1 MKPQKRNA
9 DAKPPSIEQV
19 DPRSLTPNPR
29 NAKRHDD
36 DQIRALKASIARY
49 GFTAPVLID
58 SAGMILAGHGRTRA
72 AIDAGLATIP
82 AIRLD
87 LSADDA
93 RAYALADNKL
103 AELGGGWDLEVLRQE
118 LADLSTMPEL
128 ETGFSESEIQTLL
141 HGITRKL
148 SREEIEA
155 DDVTEEPADKPDDFE
170 RQLNK
175 LNNPTLPLVA
185 AYGETQQAFLI
196 VCDNEIDEAWLRHVL
211 KLEEPR
217 ESYKN
222 HKFQSANVVTVAELR
237 ASWTSR

>member
-1 MKPQKRNA
+1 MKAKKRNA
-9 DAKPPSIEQV
+9 DKPPGIEQV

-36 DQIRALKASIARY
+36 DQIRALKNSISRY

-58 SAGMILAGHGRTRA
+58 AAGMILAGHGRTRA
-72 AIDAGLATIP
+72 AIDADLATIP
-82 AIRLD
+82 AIRLN

-103 AELGGGWDLEVLRQE
+103 AELGGGWDLEILRGE

-128 ETGFSESEIQTLL
+128 ETGFSDSEIQTLL

-148 SREEIEA
+148 SREEIEDA
-155 DDVTEEPADKPDDFE
+155 DVTEEPADKPDDFE

-196 VCDNEIDEAWLRHVL
+196 VCDNAVDEAWLRHVL
-211 KLEEPR
+211 NLEEPR
-217 ESYKN
+217 QSYKDQ
-222 HKFQSANVVTVAELR
+222 KFQSANVTTVSQLR
-237 ASWTSR
+237 AAWTSR